1 MVLINGVKPID
12 PLHLILIKI
21 GIKQCFEISHLVWNL
36 HWILFGFSQ
45 IDVVLF
51 DNILSEDEL
60 LKECVKLLSGEL
72 INASTD
78 SPDRSINQSIDHFV
92 INVIWDLDVFL
103 ISKHLSIWLDIA
115 LDQSN
120 DMVDDKSTISWA
132 WEFAVDSSELNT
144 EIHDIMEVFL
154 KFFTGLCFKN
164 FLQVVAIR
172 CDVDIVTKLG

>member
-12 PLHLILIKI
+12 PFHLILIKI
-21 GIKQCFEISHLVWNL
+21 ELEQCLEISHLVWNL
-36 HWILFGFSQ
+36 HWLLFGFSQ
-45 IDVVLF
+45 IDTVLL

-60 LKECVKLLSGEL
+60 LEEGVKLLSGKL
-72 INASTD
+72 INASSDTPD
-78 SPDRSINQSIDHFV
+78 SSINKSIDNFV

-103 ISKHLSIWLDIA
+103 ISENLSIWLNIA

-120 DMVDDKSTISWA
+120 DMVHNKSTISWT
-132 WEFAVDSSELNT
+132 WESAVDSSELNT
-144 EIHDIMEVFL
+144 EVNDIVEVFL

-172 CDVDIVTKLG
+172 CDVDIMTKLA